1 MKSKKLLLSLLLLF
15 ALICPQFVQVMAEE
29 TKAAEEINLSDDS
42 SDFVILSDAVPDAI
56 LEIRY
61 YSSYNF
67 VGRRID
73 GYEEPLALL
82 TKEAASALKE
92 VSDELVE
99 KGYRLKIF
107 DAYRPQRAVTD
118 FMNWALDPDD
128 TLMKEYFYPELDKE
142 VLFPQG
148 YIAEHS
154 GHSRGSTV
162 DLTLFDMT
170 TQKEVDMGGTFD
182 YFGELS
188 HPDYKDI
195 TEEQYN
201 NRMILREAMLGHG
214 FKPLEEE
221 WWHFTLEDEPYPD
234 TYFTFP
240 VSSDSL
246 AAEASEEDLGE
257 KGYTLEQVVILSRHN
272 LRAPLSSNGSVPQE
286 LTPHQWTD
294 WSANSSELTINGGI
308 QETSMGQYFRK
319 WLNEEGLIEENSVP
333 KEGEVRFNARDK
345 QRCRATARY
354 FASGLLPLAD
364 INVEY
369 PAEANGPEDFMSPV
383 LKFYS
388 EDYARDAVKQ
398 VADMGGEEGFAG
410 LSDETRDAIRLIM
423 DTADVEDSEIYKSGK
438 YGDLLTDG
446 SGYMMEADKE
456 PDVTGAIKTASQVG
470 DALVLQYYEEP
481 DELKAAFGHELT
493 EEDWKTIGG
502 FMTRYLELKHGAPM
516 VAVNITHPLIEELES
531 ELKNEDRKLSF
542 FCAHDCTVL
551 GALTALGAEPY
562 SLPDSIETRTPIGVK
577 LLFER
582 WRDEDGK
589 AWYRVDLVYRS
600 AEQIRDQAV
609 LTPDNPPMR
618 YDLKFEG
625 VETNEDGLIPEE
637 ELFGMFDRTEAKYEE
652 MKEKYT
658 K

>member
-1 MKSKKLLLSLLLLF
+1 MKQKKLLLALLLLF
-15 ALICPQFVQVMAEE
+15 AMLCPHFVQVMAEE
-29 TKAAEEINLSDDS
+29 TKAEDEITFSDDS
-42 SDFVILSDAVPDAI
+42 SDFVMLSDVVPDAI

-61 YSSYNF
+61 YSTYNF
-67 VGRRID
+67 VGKRID
-73 GYEEPLALL
+73 GYEEPVALL
-82 TKEAASALKE
+82 TSEAASALKE
-92 VSDELVE
+92 VSDELTQ

-107 DAYRPQRAVTD
+107 DAYRPQMAVTN

-128 TLMKEYFYPELDKE
+128 TRMKEYFYPELDKD

-148 YIAEHS
+148 YINEHS

-170 TQKEVDMGGTFD
+170 TEKEVDMGGTFD

-201 NRMILREAMLGHG
+201 NRMILREAMLAHG
-214 FKPLEEE
+214 FKPLAEE

-240 VSSDSL
+240 VNSDSIVTKD
-246 AAEASEEDLGE
+246 ADIQLGE
-257 KGYTLEQVVILSRHN
+257 KGYTLEQVVVLSRHN

-286 LTPHQWTD
+286 LTPHSWIE

-319 WLNEEGLIEENSVP
+319 WLDEEGLIPENSVP
-333 KEGEVRFNARDK
+333 EEEEIRFNARDK

-354 FASGLLPLAD
+354 FAAGMLPLTD
-364 INVEY
+364 VTVEY
-369 PAEANGPEDFMSPV
+369 PSEANGPEDFMSPV

-388 EDYARDAVKQ
+388 EDYAADAVKQ
-398 VADMGGEEGFAG
+398 VEDMGGAEGFEG

-423 DTADVEDSEIYKSGK
+423 DTADVWDSEIYKSGK

-446 SGYMMEADKE
+446 SGYTMEADGE
-456 PDVTGAIKTASQVG
+456 PDVTGAIKTASQLG

-481 DELKAAFGHELT
+481 DKLKAAFGHELT
-493 EEDWKTIGG
+493 DEDWETIGG

-531 ELKNEDRKLSF
+531 ELKNEDRKFSF
-542 FCAHDCTVL
+542 FCAHDCTVH
-551 GALTALGAEPY
+551 GALSALGAEPY
-562 SLPDSIETRTPIGVK
+562 SLPESIETRTPIGVK

-600 AEQIRDQAV
+600 TEQIRDSAV
-609 LTPDNPPMR
+609 LTPENPPMR
-618 YDLKFEG
+618 YDLKFED
-625 VETNEDGLIPEE
+625 VETNEDGLISEE
-637 ELFGMFDRTEAKYEE
+637 DLFDMFDRTEAEYEE
-652 MKEKYT
+652 MKDRYSK
-658 K
+658 